1 MRDCVSEVCF
11 SDLIDEPRRLRR
23 AVIPRRAQ
31 PRTER
36 VVVALNHGRT
46 PSHCGARPCAWHAR
60 MSFAAATCRSA
71 KHRRHAARAAAKRR
85 DKGRPARGSAAP
97 FYLAFHAFDVASV
110 VAPTPQITQ
119 GSASVLSGVGGSR
132 RSRTNSRGSGD
143 GASLPFAVRAT
154 AVIANNGLVA
164 GTPSCS
170 ISSLLFLPWVG
181 YHGAVAVSAV
191 DRAMWSHGRAQ
202 WARQR

>member
-1 MRDCVSEVCF
+1 M
-11 SDLIDEPRRLRR
+11 
-23 AVIPRRAQ
+23 
-31 PRTER
+31 
-36 VVVALNHGRT
+36 
-46 PSHCGARPCAWHAR
+46 
-60 MSFAAATCRSA
+60 
-71 KHRRHAARAAAKRR
+71 
-85 DKGRPARGSAAP
+85 AAP

-170 ISSLLFLPWVG
+170 ISP
-181 YHGAVAVSAV
+181 AAERCAACRRVSGGR
-191 DRAMWSHGRAQ
+191 DTPLTTCRAWRAGTGG
-202 WARQR
+202 

>member
-1 MRDCVSEVCF
+1 ML
-11 SDLIDEPRRLRR
+11 LIVLR
-23 AVIPRRAQ
+23 
-31 PRTER
+31 
-36 VVVALNHGRT
+36 
-46 PSHCGARPCAWHAR
+46 CGALPRVAHAR
-60 MSFAAATCRSA
+60 RSFAAATCRSA
-71 KHRRHAARAAAKRR
+71 KHRRHAARAAAKRC

-154 AVIANNGLVA
+154 AVIAKNGLVA
-164 GTPSCS
+164 E
-170 ISSLLFLPWVG
+170 I
-181 YHGAVAVSAV
+181 
-191 DRAMWSHGRAQ
+191 GR
-202 WARQR
+202 